1 MVLAEAPV
9 NVVDEPVQPLAGASR
24 DGEGVGSGGLED
36 LKDGRVFE
44 PVDLIEEQDGGFVAA
59 LELVQDG
66 FDGGDVPLD
75 GVVGQVGDVEKQVG
89 VDGFFES
96 SAERCDEVVGQV
108 ADEPDGIAEQDGV
121 VVGELPLAGAGV
133 EGGEQVVGHVYVGVG
148 EGVEQAAFSGV
159 GIADDGDGERVAA
172 GANLA

>member
-1 MVLAEAPV
+1 MVLAEAAV
-9 NVVDEPVQPLAGASR
+9 NVLDEPVQPLAGASR
-24 DGEGVGSGGLED
+24 DGEGVGPGGLED
-36 LKDGRVFE
+36 LKDGRVFQ
-44 PVDLIEEQDGGFVAA
+44 PVDLIEEQDGRFVAA

-75 GVVGQVGDVEKQVG
+75 GGVRQVGDVEKQVG

-96 SAERCDEVVGQV
+96 GAERCHQVVGQI

-121 VVGELPLAGAGV
+121 VVGDLPLAGAGV
-133 EGGEQVVGHVYVGVG
+133 EGGEQLVGHVDVGVG

-159 GIADDGDGERVAA
+159 GIADDGDSKGVAA
-172 GANLA
+172 GADLA